1 VIQLNQRIDPPDRER
16 RLADYYRPY
25 HRRIDRALRE
35 SPRAAILSVH
45 TFTPLYEGET
55 RSVEIGVLFDQSR
68 ALGERFAAELSARG
82 WRTALNEPYSATLGF
97 AFSPEDHGARHRRPA
112 LELELR
118 QDLAL
123 DQGRRAK
130 LLDDLVAT
138 TRKTYGICP

>member
-1 VIQLNQRIDPPDRER
+1 VIQLNRRIEQHERER

-45 TFTPLYEGET
+45 TFTPVYEGEA
-55 RSVEIGVLFDQSR
+55 RSLEIGVLFEQNP
-68 ALGERFAAELSARG
+68 ALGELFAAELSARG
-82 WRTALNEPYSATLGF
+82 WRTALNEPYSGAQGF

-112 LELELR
+112 LELEIR

-123 DQGRRAK
+123 DQDSQAK
-130 LLDDLVAT
+130 LVDDLVAA
-138 TRKTYGICP
+138 TRRTYDIDP